1 MEHQQKDEGED
12 VTAKNCVH
20 VGGEVH
26 HLDQRENLEGDHVTM
41 NNDDGGGG
49 DEQDD
54 DDENGSSEIH
64 LLSDETVRRL
74 TAEQAISDLAGIVKE
89 LVDNSLDAESTT
101 IKGEERNMKNR
112 KEQRSE

>member
-1 MEHQQKDEGED
+1 MEQQQKDEGED
-12 VTAKNCVH
+12 ATTAKNRNV
-20 VGGEVH
+20 VGEIR
-26 HLDQRENLEGDHVTM
+26 LDQRENLEGDHDVTM
-41 NNDDGGGG
+41 NNDG

-54 DDENGSSEIH
+54 DDEAGSSEIH
-64 LLSDETVRRL
+64 MLSDETVRRL